1 MSIQVED
8 YYARETFQKMKA
20 FADTQETPFVVIDT
34 AMISKAYDDLRA
46 GFEFA
51 KVYYAVK
58 ANPAVEIIDLL
69 RDKGS
74 NFDIASIY
82 ELDKVMAQGVGPD
95 RISYGNTI
103 KKSKDIRYFYEKGVR
118 LFSTDSGGRGYDRL
132 DLKWQ
137 PAPGDCGVLR
147 GCCRFYH
154 RATVVLGVGGGI
166 AAYKS
171 AELVRRL
178 LDQGAEV
185 RVVMTRGGSEFITP
199 LTMQALSG
207 HPVHLDLLDPAA
219 EAAMG
224 HIELAKWAD
233 LVLIAPATADLIAR
247 LAQGLANDLLT
258 TLVLATDATV
268 AIAPAMNQAMWR
280 DPATQ
285 ANTQLLESRGLKV
298 FGPASGS
305 QACGDV
311 GLGRMLEANDLVQC
325 AAECFQRQVLT
336 GKHVL
341 ITAGPTQENIDP
353 VRYITNHSSGK
364 MGFALAEAAVEAGA
378 RVTLITGPVHL
389 PTPDRVSRIDV
400 VSARDMLAACEA
412 AIPCDIFIASA
423 AVADY
428 RPEVVA
434 PQKLKKDPTKGDGLL
449 LQMVR
454 NPDILAT
461 IATRP
466 DRPFSVGFAAETEH
480 LLDYAARKLKDK
492 NLDLIVAND

>member
-1 MSIQVED
+1 MQRL
-8 YYARETFQKMKA
+8 YRK
-20 FADTQETPFVVIDT
+20 
-34 AMISKAYDDLRA
+34 
-46 GFEFA
+46 
-51 KVYYAVK
+51 
-58 ANPAVEIIDLL
+58 
-69 RDKGS
+69 
-74 NFDIASIY
+74 
-82 ELDKVMAQGVGPD
+82 
-95 RISYGNTI
+95 RI
-103 KKSKDIRYFYEKGVR
+103 
-118 LFSTDSGGRGYDRL
+118 
-132 DLKWQ
+132 
-137 PAPGDCGVLR
+137 
-147 GCCRFYH
+147 
-154 RATVVLGVGGGI
+154 VLGVGGGI

-178 LDQGAEV
+178 LDQGAGSAGGDDPRRQ
-185 RVVMTRGGSEFITP
+185 RVHHP

-219 EAAMG
+219 GAAMG

-247 LAQGLANDLLT
+247 LAQGIANDLLT
-258 TLVLATDATV
+258 TVVLATDATV

-280 DPATQ
+280 DQATQ
-285 ANTQLLESRGLKV
+285 ANTQLLQSRGVKV

-311 GLGRMLEANDLVQC
+311 GFGRMLEAGDLVSC
-325 AAECFQRQVLT
+325 AAECFQRQILT

-389 PTPDRVSRIDV
+389 PTPDRVTRIDV

-412 AIPCDIFIASA
+412 AIPCDVFIASA

-434 PQKLKKDPTKGDGLL
+434 PQNSRKTLRVVTACCCKWCAIQTFWPPLL
-449 LQMVR
+449 HVL
-454 NPDILAT
+454 
-461 IATRP
+461 IALLVSASLPKPSTCLITRHA
-466 DRPFSVGFAAETEH
+466 S
-480 LLDYAARKLKDK
+480 
-492 NLDLIVAND
+492 